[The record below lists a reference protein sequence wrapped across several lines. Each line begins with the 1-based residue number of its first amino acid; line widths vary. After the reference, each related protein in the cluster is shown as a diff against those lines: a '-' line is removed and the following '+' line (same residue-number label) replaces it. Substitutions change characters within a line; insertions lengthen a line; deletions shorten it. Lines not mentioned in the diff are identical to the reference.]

1 MAANRIFDDF
11 AKLMTDA
18 TGAAQG
24 VRREIET
31 TLKAQVERFIRDMDI
46 ATREEVEV
54 LRDQVTTLRAENAGL
69 AQRLSKLEGSGAGV
83 ERGGADLAGQSASPA
98 NDLPGN

>member
-31 TLKAQVERFIRDMDI
+31 TMKAQVERFIRDMDI

-54 LRDQVTTLRAENAGL
+54 LRDQLATLRADNARL
-69 AQRLSKLEGSGAGV
+69 AQRLSKLEG
-83 ERGGADLAGQSASPA
+83 ERGGANAAGQGAAPA